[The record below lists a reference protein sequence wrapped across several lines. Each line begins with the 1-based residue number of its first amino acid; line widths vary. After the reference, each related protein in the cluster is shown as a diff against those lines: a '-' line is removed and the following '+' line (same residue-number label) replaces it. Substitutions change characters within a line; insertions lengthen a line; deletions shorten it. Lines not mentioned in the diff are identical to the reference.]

1 MEMTGKKSRELS
13 RFAPVLAS
21 SLTTTPRK
29 GYNIL
34 VLRHVVLDFVITS
47 TLFTG
52 LRCDF
57 SVLSLVDKYYIVLP
71 ECNPDF

>member
-1 MEMTGKKSRELS
+1 MEMIGKKSRELS
-13 RFAPVLAS
+13 RFAPVLANC
-21 SLTTTPRK
+21 LTTTPVK
-29 GYNIL
+29 DTIM
-34 VLRHVVLDFVITS
+34 LDFVITS

-57 SVLSLVDKYYIVLP
+57 SLLSLVDKYCIVLP